1 MGSKKALITGI
12 TGQDGSYLAEFLVEK
27 GYEVHGMVRRSSSF
41 NRGNIEHLTNR
52 ADNPSQD
59 VTLHYGD
66 LTDPQNIDNL
76 ISTIQPQEIYN
87 LAAQSHVAVS
97 FKTAEYTS
105 HVNALGPLR
114 VLHSIVS
121 NKLHKTCRFYQAST
135 SEMFGKVQETPQTE
149 KTPFYPRSPYGVS
162 KLFAYWTTINYR
174 EAFDLF
180 ACNGICFNHESPR
193 RGENFVTRKITL
205 SISSILA
212 GKQDKLSL
220 GNLDSL
226 RDWGYAKDF
235 VEGMWATLQKNTADD
250 YVFATGQQHSVRNF
264 VQVAFGLC
272 GFDIKWRGSGTNEV
286 GFDSA
291 SGQVL
296 IEIDPLYYR
305 PTEVDTLIGDS
316 SKAHNILNWR
326 AKTPFKELVHLMV
339 ESDLKKSGLDPKK
352 FLKPLK
358 KMKDAV

>member
-1 MGSKKALITGI
+1 MSIKKALITGI

-52 ADNPSQD
+52 GDNSSQD
-59 VTLHYGD
+59 VVLHYGD
-66 LTDPQNIDNL
+66 LTDHQNIDNL

-114 VLHSIVS
+114 ILNSIVS
-121 NKLHKTCRFYQAST
+121 NNLHKTCRFYQAST

-149 KTPFYPRSPYGVS
+149 KTPFYPRSPYGIS

-174 EAFDLF
+174 EAFDVF
-180 ACNGICFNHESPR
+180 AANGICFNHESPR

-205 SISSILA
+205 SLA
-212 GKQDKLSL
+212 NIIKGKQKTLRL
-220 GNLDSL
+220 GNIDSL
-226 RDWGYAKDF
+226 RDWGYAADYVK
-235 VEGMWATLQKNTADD
+235 GMWAILQNDSPED
-250 YVFATGQQHSVRNF
+250 FIFATGKQYSVRDF
-264 VQVAFGLC
+264 VHKAFGLC
-272 GFDIKWRGSGTNEV
+272 GYDIKWRGEGTNEV
-286 GFDSA
+286 GFDKN

-305 PTEVDTLIGDS
+305 PAEVDTLIGSFD
-316 SKAHNILNWR
+316 KAKTHLNWQPE
-326 AKTPFKELVHLMV
+326 TSFKELVYLMV
-339 ESDLKKSGLDPKK
+339 ESDLKANNLDPNKHIK
-352 FLKPLK
+352 H
-358 KMKDAV
+358 M